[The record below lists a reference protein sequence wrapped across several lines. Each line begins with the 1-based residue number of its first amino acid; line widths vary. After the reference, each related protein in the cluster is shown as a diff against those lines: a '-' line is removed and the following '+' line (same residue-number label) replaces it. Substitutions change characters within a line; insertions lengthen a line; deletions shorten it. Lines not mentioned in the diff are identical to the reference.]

1 MVKALNMNTLADL
14 LSSRVKAQIFRLLF
28 GTLDQE
34 LHVREIERQSGLTI
48 ATVRQELKRLAGF
61 GIVQARKD
69 GNRVYYRANQ
79 QHLLYLEIHN
89 LVLKTGS
96 RNPRKRL

>member
-1 MVKALNMNTLADL
+1 M
-14 LSSRVKAQIFRLLF
+14 
-28 GTLDQE
+28 
-34 LHVREIERQSGLTI
+34 
-48 ATVRQELKRLAGF
+48 RQELKRLAGF